1 MRPGGAG
8 AEPAGLRLDH
18 PFCRAAASAQG
29 QRRRGDHPDPCRPGH
44 RRAQRTDA
52 AALPL
57 ALPRYPIELGWRT
70 STQIDPV
77 VIKVREA
84 IVACFNA

>member
-1 MRPGGAG
+1 MATIPTHA
-8 AEPAGLRLDH
+8 AQAIAQLSGLMLL
-18 PFCRAAASAQG
+18 
-29 QRRRGDHPDPCRPGH
+29 PC
-44 RRAQRTDA
+44 
-52 AALPL
+52 PL

-84 IVACFNA
+84 IVACFNAD